1 MIEGTPKS
9 DPATRQTVN
18 LLGID
23 FDVIGLDE
31 TVARVRRA
39 AALRQSLFL
48 STANVNFAVLAS
60 QDAAFRRSLDTSD
73 LCVPDGMPI
82 VWIARMMGLPLRERV
97 AGADIFDALRCSPGK
112 PLRIYFFGG
121 APGTARRAAEVIN
134 AEKKGLL
141 CVGYESPGYGDIES
155 MSSSDLINR
164 INAAEAEFVVVSLG
178 AQKGQAWILRN
189 RERLSA
195 PVVSHLGA
203 VVNFV
208 AGDVLRAPCWI
219 QRAGLEWAWRIRQE
233 PHLAKRYARD
243 GFALLRLLA
252 RQLWRRVAGREK
264 TYLEDSAKAR
274 RSHRSPE

>member
-1 MIEGTPKS
+1 MIEGTPLS

-73 LCVPDGMPI
+73 LCVPDGAPI
-82 VWIARMMGLPLRERV
+82 VWLARLMGLPLRQRV
-97 AGADIFDALRCSPGK
+97 AGADIFEALRYGAGDR
-112 PLRIYFFGG
+112 LRIFFFGG
-121 APGTARRAAEVIN
+121 PPGIASRAAEVIN
-134 AEKKGLL
+134 SEGRGMV
-141 CVGYESPGYGDIES
+141 CVGFESPGYGDVDS
-155 MSSSDLINR
+155 MSSPETIER
-164 INAAEAEFVVVSLG
+164 INAARADFVVVSLG
-178 AQKGQAWILRN
+178 AQKGQAWIVRN

-208 AGDVLRAPCWI
+208 AGEVLRAPQWM
-219 QRAGLEWAWRIRQE
+219 QRGGMEWAWRIWQE
-233 PHLAKRYARD
+233 PALARRYAKD
-243 GFALLRLLA
+243 GLVLLTLVVREVWL
-252 RQLWRRVAGREK
+252 RVRRR
-264 TYLEDSAKAR
+264 AKAPGDVLDDRPRLR
-274 RSHRSPE
+274 R